1 MYQTIYE
8 QGHIIILMQYEIT
21 IKNTEKNIN
30 LLKRY
35 FSKLEDAKEN
45 YEELLE
51 KYKDKEHILITLFDS
66 DKQTNIDSYD
76 SDYQI

>member
-1 MYQTIYE
+1 
-8 QGHIIILMQYEIT
+8 MQYEIT
-21 IKNTEKNIN
+21 IKDTEKNIN

>member
-1 MYQTIYE
+1 
-8 QGHIIILMQYEIT
+8 MQYEIT
-21 IKNTEKNIN
+21 IKNTKKNIN

-51 KYKDKEHILITLFDS
+51 KYKNKEHILITLFDS